1 MKRNVSFAVRVIL
14 GLVLLISC
22 SPIAT
27 PIPATATLHPTLTP
41 TLQPLGHPE
50 NPLVIGFVIEDPQ
63 APENQSAAQRLSM
76 ALSERTKIS
85 VQARLFET
93 YADLIASLED
103 SVVHAVFLPP
113 LTYIY
118 AHGKGIAEVELLAN
132 HFGVYFYGSM
142 FLTNAESNFTRYF
155 DPVTNRSTAP
165 AETALPQ
172 LAGTRPCWVDLT
184 SIAGYLL
191 PAALLK
197 RFDIETLPAVIAQT
211 PSAVVRALYIKGI
224 CDFGATFAISGD
236 PRTASTVLK
245 DLPDAEQRVVIL
257 WQTEPIIPNL
267 NVSFHPQVP
276 EAVRQA
282 LVSALMDAVSDTD
295 LNALISQLN
304 QGYTLQAFKRV
315 DDSVYDPLRE
325 VLSALSPDLETLLGR

>member
-1 MKRNVSFAVRVIL
+1 MKRTLFFALGVFFGLVIL
-14 GLVLLISC
+14 TSC
-22 SPIAT
+22 SSTGTLT
-27 PIPATATLHPTLTP
+27 PVTPTLIPTLTP
-41 TLQPLGHPE
+41 TPQPLGHPE
-50 NPLVIGFVIEDPQ
+50 NPLVIGFVIENPL
-63 APENQSAAQRLSM
+63 APENQSAAQGLSK
-76 ALSERTKIS
+76 ALSERAKIS
-85 VQARLFET
+85 VNARLFASYT
-93 YADLIASLED
+93 ALMTSLE
-103 SVVHAVFLPP
+103 SGAVQAAFLPP
-113 LTYIY
+113 ITYIY
-118 AHGKGIAEVELLAN
+118 AHNKGLAEVELLAN

-142 FLTNAESNFTRYF
+142 FLANAESNFVRYF
-155 DPVTNRSTAP
+155 DPMTNRSTAS
-165 AETALPQ
+165 AETALSQ
-172 LAGTRPCWVDLT
+172 LARTRPCWVENT

-197 RFDIETLPAVIAQT
+197 QFDIETLPAVIAQT

-257 WQTEPIIPNL
+257 WKTEPIIPNL

-282 LVSALMDAVSDTD
+282 LVSALMDAVNDTN

-325 VLSALSPDLETLLGR
+325 VLSALSPNLETLLGQ

>member
-1 MKRNVSFAVRVIL
+1 
-14 GLVLLISC
+14 
-22 SPIAT
+22 AT
-27 PIPATATLHPTLTP
+27 PLPTLTP
-41 TLQPLGHPE
+41 TSQPLGHPE
-50 NPLVIGFVIEDPQ
+50 NPLVIGFVIEEPQ
-63 APENQSAAQRLSM
+63 TPEIQSTAQRLST
-76 ALSERTKIS
+76 ALSERAKVS
-85 VQARLFET
+85 VQSRLFET
-93 YADLIASLED
+93 FPALLEGLKTGT
-103 SVVHAVFLPP
+103 VHAAFLPP

-118 AHGKGIAEVELLAN
+118 AHEKGLAEVELLAN

-142 FLTNAESNFTRYF
+142 FLANAEGNFTRYF

-172 LAGTRPCWVDLT
+172 LAGTRPCWVDPT

-197 RFDIETLPAVIAQT
+197 QFDIETLPAVIAQT
-211 PSAVVRALYIKGI
+211 PSAIVRALYIKGI

-236 PRTASTVLK
+236 PRTASTVLN

-267 NVSFHPQVP
+267 NVSFYPQVP
-276 EAVRQA
+276 VAVRQA
-282 LVSALMDAVSDTD
+282 VASALIDAVNDAE
-295 LNALISQLN
+295 LNTLISQLN
-304 QGYTLQAFKRV
+304 QGYTLQALKRV

>member
-22 SPIAT
+22 SPT
-27 PIPATATLHPTLTP
+27 TTLVPATATPLPTLTP
-41 TLQPLGHPE
+41 TPQPLGHPE

-63 APENQSAAQRLSM
+63 ASEHQSAAQRLST
-76 ALSERTKIS
+76 ALTERAKIS
-85 VQARLFET
+85 VQIRLFET
-93 YADLIASLED
+93 YTGLIASLED
-103 SVVHAVFLPP
+103 GVVHAVFLPP

-118 AHGKGIAEVELLAN
+118 AHEKGIAEVELLAN

-142 FLTNAESNFTRYF
+142 FLANAESNFTRYF

-172 LAGTRPCWVDLT
+172 LAGTRPCWVDPT

-197 RFDIETLPAVIAQT
+197 QLDIETLPAVIAQT
-211 PSAVVRALYIKGI
+211 PSAIVRALYIKGI

-236 PRTASTVLK
+236 PRTASTVLN

-267 NVSFHPQVP
+267 NISFHPRVP
-276 EAVRQA
+276 AAVRQA
-282 LVSALMDAVSDTD
+282 VASALMDAVSDAD
-295 LNALISQLN
+295 LNTLISQLN
-304 QGYTLQAFKRV
+304 QGYALQALKRV